1 MQELARTDSDLKN
14 LLESTRIATVL
25 LDDELRVMNFTPAV
39 AEYFHVIE
47 ADIGRPISRIKSQ
60 IAVLPHR

>member
-1 MQELARTDSDLKN
+1 
-14 LLESTRIATVL
+14 
-25 LDDELRVMNFTPAV
+25 MNFTPAV

-47 ADIGRPISRIKSQ
+47 ADIGRPISRITSH